1 MTFLL
6 NEIVEEESRLCLT
19 RESQSSMFKKLGVAT
34 EYFSSTQ
41 I

>member
-6 NEIVEEESRLCLT
+6 NEIVEEESRLSLT
-19 RESQSSMFKKLGVAT
+19 RESQSSMFKKLAVAT